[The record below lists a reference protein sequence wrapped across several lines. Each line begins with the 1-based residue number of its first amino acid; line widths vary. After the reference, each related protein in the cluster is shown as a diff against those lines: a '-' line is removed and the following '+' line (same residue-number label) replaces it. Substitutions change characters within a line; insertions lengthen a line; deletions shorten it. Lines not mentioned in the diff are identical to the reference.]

1 MLTSNRP
8 RPVPAP
14 KALQKPERELW
25 DQITRSFAIDDPASQ
40 TLLLQ
45 ALQARGRAR
54 QAHERLERDGLTVID
69 KRGDVKAHPA
79 IQIERFSQQAF
90 CAAMRL
96 LRLDLNPD

>member
-1 MLTSNRP
+1 MLTTSRP
-8 RPVPAP
+8 KPSSAP
-14 KALQKPERELW
+14 KSLQPQERELW
-25 DQITRSFAIDDPASQ
+25 DRITKSFEVSDPASE